1 MEVWLNSNQQ
11 NIKNMTTKTILAL
24 STATCAVGT
33 QTFVFAGLLIELAA
47 DMNISVPVAGYLAV
61 AYAITY
67 ALTAPFIALKTGRLE
82 RRRLLWV
89 ALLVLGLINMLA
101 ALASSFNELIGL
113 RILAGLAATLIM
125 PVVPP
130 IIAALLPVEKR
141 GPALAM
147 VTGGM
152 VLAFLLGMPLGS
164 LVGQMFD
171 WRATFILAA
180 LICIGSALTVRLVLP
195 QVRSDDGAGWHLLLQ
210 GWEPSVR
217 RLLLM
222 TLAAFSATFCV
233 IPYIAPVMKLII
245 GSTDKVALTQMLVG
259 VGALIGIVIAGRI
272 GTPRRPAH
280 VLTGIFVVIGLT
292 QLLYTLSMLILPGH
306 GLISWLGL
314 GSAVLFGAAALFAL
328 TPLVQAQLLEAAPH
342 ARQVAVALNGS
353 VMFLGQGAGAA
364 MGAWISQSLSLSLL
378 GLSGLVVA
386 IMGGLCAWH
395 LHDHAADG
403 GAQVDRS

>member
-1 MEVWLNSNQQ
+1 
-11 NIKNMTTKTILAL
+11 MTTKTIIAL

-82 RRRLLWV
+82 RRRLLWI
-89 ALLVLGLINMLA
+89 ALLVLGLINLLA

-171 WRATFILAA
+171 WRATFVLAA
-180 LICIGSALTVRLVLP
+180 LICLGSALTVRLVLP
-195 QVRSDDGAGWHLLLQ
+195 QVHSDDGAGWHLLLQ

-245 GSTDKVALTQMLVG
+245 GSTDKVAFSQMLVG

-272 GTPRRPAH
+272 GTPRRPAL
-280 VLTGIFVVIGLT
+280 VLTSIFVVIGVT
-292 QLLYTLSMLILPGH
+292 QLLYSLSMLLIPGN

-314 GSAVLFGAAALFAL
+314 GSAILFGAAALFAL

-364 MGAWISQSLSLSLL
+364 LGAWISQSLSLSLL
-378 GLSGLVVA
+378 GVAGVGVA

-395 LHDHAADG
+395 LHDHATDTA
-403 GAQVDRS
+403 AQAERN